1 MDVDT
6 TAVIELQIVLVGIMA
21 LIGSA
26 GGYFIGE
33 FAEPEGHPDYMKN
46 NLRSKLLTVAG
57 GILGGIVGVAI
68 TSCF

>member
-1 MDVDT
+1 MELDST
-6 TAVIELQIVLVGIMA
+6 SIIELQIVLVGTLA
-21 LIGSA
+21 LFGSV

-33 FAEPEGHPDYMKN
+33 LAEPEGQPDYFKN
-46 NLRSKLLTVAG
+46 NLRNKLLTVAG